1 MQYYSIGKLFR
12 MHSFVDHIVSHIINI
27 MNRTVTTLRGNQD
40 VEYIEHNIEAKISVC
55 TEQNGAPWVSHAPFK
70 HAYIRICIMRCKSIF
85 SLYEHMLLQAL
96 MRAYGY
102 YTITLDIYQCCY
114 RVLAA

>member
-12 MHSFVDHIVSHIINI
+12 MHSFVDHIVSHIVNI

-55 TEQNGAPWVSHAPFK
+55 TEQNGAPWVSHPLTLSWATEQYCAAGAILKPFVYLN
-70 HAYIRICIMRCKSIF
+70 H
-85 SLYEHMLLQAL
+85 
-96 MRAYGY
+96 
-102 YTITLDIYQCCY
+102 
-114 RVLAA
+114 